1 MVVWSQIG
9 IIGYLLGP
17 LTGGIVAEGAG
28 YGYVWLVPA
37 MAALLVLVLT
47 RGQLTRA

>member
-1 MVVWSQIG
+1 LDAT
-9 IIGYLLGP
+9 GYLLGP

-37 MAALLVLVLT
+37 AAALFVLVLT
-47 RGQLTRA
+47 RGQVRRA